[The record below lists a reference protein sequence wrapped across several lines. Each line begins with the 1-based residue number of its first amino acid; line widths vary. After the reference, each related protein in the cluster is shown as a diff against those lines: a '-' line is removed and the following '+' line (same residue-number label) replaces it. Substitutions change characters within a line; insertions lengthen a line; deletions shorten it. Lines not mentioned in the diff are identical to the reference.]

1 MRHLNLQANEIT
13 KIENLVSLPNLNHL
27 DLSFN
32 KIIEI
37 NPFITEGNSLQ
48 HLRVLILNRNLIT
61 EIKNIDSFQ
70 HLNLL
75 DLQENKIKEIN
86 GIEKL
91 ASLRILN
98 LSANLIEGPVTFG
111 MGTFKQLVEI
121 NLKRN
126 KITSV

>member
-1 MRHLNLQANEIT
+1 
-13 KIENLVSLPNLNHL
+13 
-27 DLSFN
+27 
-32 KIIEI
+32 
-37 NPFITEGNSLQ
+37 
-48 HLRVLILNRNLIT
+48 
-61 EIKNIDSFQ
+61 
-70 HLNLL
+70 LNLL
-75 DLQENKIKEIN
+75 DLQENKIKEIS

-98 LSANLIEGPVTFG
+98 LSANLIEGPVNFA

>member
-1 MRHLNLQANEIT
+1 LRHLNLQANEIT
-13 KIENLVSLPNLNHL
+13 KIENLVSLPNLNHM

-32 KIIEI
+32 RIAEI

-48 HLRVLILNRNLIT
+48 HLRVLILNRNIIT
-61 EIKNIDSFQ
+61 EIKNLDSFQ
-70 HLNLL
+70 HLNVL
-75 DLQENKIKEIN
+75 DLHENKIKEIS

-98 LSANLIEGPVTFG
+98 LSANLIEGSVLFAKS
-111 MGTFKQLVEI
+111 TFKQLVEI